1 MENDQNETNASDD
14 REKWVPPVLSSFL
27 PVRETK
33 SGGFVKTGVENGFYT
48 PS

>member
-1 MENDQNETNASDD
+1 MENDQNETSASDD
-14 REKWVPPVLSSFL
+14 REKWVSPVLSSFL

-33 SGGFVKTGVENGFYT
+33 GGSPPVGPEAGFYT

>member
-1 MENDQNETNASDD
+1 MENNQNETSASDD

-27 PVRETK
+27 PVRETN
-33 SGGFVKTGVENGFYT
+33 SGTDTFSPGEDAFYA

>member
-1 MENDQNETNASDD
+1 MENDQNETSASDD

-33 SGGFVKTGVENGFYT
+33 GGSFVKSSAEDSFYT